1 MVYNYLN
8 FSYYVGHS
16 ALTSKGIDR
25 AFEAYRELFDV
36 SNALADRV
44 SRSMETYF
52 KAYLIRKRAFG
63 ESHSSTLL
71 SYEYYTRVSMFVNG
85 ESFTTR
91 LKS

>member
-1 MVYNYLN
+1 VVDIQLELLGENHADL
-8 FSYYVGHS
+8 
-16 ALTSKGIDR
+16 ALTYTNLGL
-25 AFEAYRELFDV
+25 AYEALEDYG
-36 SNALADRV
+36 NA
-44 SRSMETYF
+44 METYF

-71 SYEYYTRVSMFVNG
+71 SYEYYTRVSMSVNG